1 MINISA
7 SFAAPT
13 HPPIP
18 PCLAFAR
25 HLSFPIP
32 LIFAIVLSLSPALY
46 HPLCISFRHSVHFA
60 SPPILSRSRALH
72 TDLSL
77 DASPLATYPPGRTA
91 GSQALI
97 SGTPTIDFLDP
108 NN

>member
-7 SFAAPT
+7 SFAGPT

-18 PCLAFAR
+18 PCFAFAR

-46 HPLCISFRHSVHFA
+46 HPLSISFRHSVHSA
-60 SPPILSRSRALH
+60 SPAIVSRSKALH
-72 TDLSL
+72 IDLSL
-77 DASPLATYPPGRTA
+77 DASSLSTYPPG
-91 GSQALI
+91 
-97 SGTPTIDFLDP
+97 
-108 NN
+108 